1 MSPLIQ
7 PDLSTAIDM
16 GPIEAGT
23 YPAEIK
29 NVEAKLSKKQ
39 NPMLEL
45 DIDVTVKSGEKPRSR
60 KAFLVITG
68 EGAYNFGQLLR
79 ATHFDDLAEKYA
91 TPGGEKP
98 PFDSDQLKGQKLNV
112 IIDHQIYNGEKRDFI
127 KSFLRA

>member
-1 MSPLIQ
+1 MPLIQ

-16 GPIEAGT
+16 GPIDPNT

-29 NVEAKLSKKQ
+29 KVEYKMSKKN

-45 DIDVTVKSGEKPRSR
+45 DVDVEVNGKPRTR

-79 ATHFDDLAEKYA
+79 ACHFDQLAEAYSQ
-91 TPGGEKP
+91 PGGEKP
-98 PFDSDQLKGQKLNV
+98 AFDTDQLQGQKVNV
-112 IIDHQIYNGEKRDFI
+112 VIDHQVFNGEKRDFI